1 MGEETWTPQQK
12 LSDTPTFVVD
22 PIDGTNNFF
31 HGHPYVCISLGLAL
45 NKKPAVGVIYNP
57 FTNTLYT
64 GIKGKGSFL
73 TDATH
78 DHVRLPLRDTE
89 PFTDLSS
96 CLIAVE
102 WGSDREGNDYD
113 VKCKTF
119 RKLCAS
125 KAHGGAMVHGIRS
138 LGSAELNLCG
148 VASGHLDV
156 YWETGCYAWDVCAG
170 WVILGEAGG
179 IMTGA
184 HPNDWDPKLDQM
196 RYMGVRGGEGQKEI
210 VEEFWS
216 CVEGRVEVGYD
227 SVS

>member
-1 MGEETWTPQQK
+1 MVCSFHTLVRPLTDS
-12 LSDTPTFVVD
+12 LT
-22 PIDGTNNFF
+22 GTNNFL
-31 HGHPYVCISLGLAL
+31 HGHQYVCVSLGVAV
-45 NKKPAVGVIYNP
+45 KQKPVIGVVYNP
-57 FTNTLYT
+57 FTKALYT
-64 GIKGKGSFL
+64 GMKGKGSYL
-73 TDATH
+73 TDAVH
-78 DHVRLPLRDTE
+78 DHVRLPLRE
-89 PFTDLSS
+89 PEPLKDLSG

-102 WGSDREGNDYD
+102 WGSDRSGNDYD

-125 KAHGGAMVHGIRS
+125 TEAGGAMVHGIRS

-170 WVILGEAGG
+170 WVILQEAGG
-179 IMTGA
+179 RMVGA
-184 HPNDWDPKLDQM
+184 HPNDWDPKVEQM
-196 RYMGVRGGEGQKEI
+196 RYMAVRAAPAGQEAIIK
-210 VEEFWS
+210 EFWS